1 MLDRTKAPEFRE
13 IGNITLKEPVRKRF
27 ANGLPVYIFHSPEQ
41 ELVRIE
47 WIFENKYLD
56 AQSENPLLNSAL
68 SALLKEGT
76 MTMSSAEIAD
86 KVDFYGAFLVPE
98 YSFDI
103 TSLSLYTLNRHSQ
116 VLLPLVKEI
125 LTEASIPQQE
135 LDTYLRNN
143 KQKFQVSVQKN
154 DYLARR
160 KFYNL
165 VFGESNRYGRT
176 PKLEDY
182 DAIDRDQLVALYQK
196 EIVPNNCTLIVSG
209 NVSDD
214 LINELEQIFG
224 LEWRSETT
232 CAIIDHPVLFQ
243 DAAGLAY
250 EEKENALQSAIRLG
264 TQTISRTHADY
275 PALQFVNTLLGGF
288 FGSRLMRNI
297 REEKGYTYS
306 IGSAVATLKHTG
318 FLTIATEVGV
328 DVTNATLVEIEK
340 EINLLKTALATHEEV
355 ELVKTYM
362 EGSMLGSLESIFSH
376 ADKFKSVLLNDM
388 GLTYYSYY
396 MEQIKTMTPEKA
408 RDIANKYLDFDQM
421 VKVIVGK
428 FNQLEPIHQTVVN

>member
-13 IGNITLKEPVRKRF
+13 IGHISLKEPVKKQF

-56 AQSENPLLNSAL
+56 GQIENPLLNSAL

-76 MTMSSAEIAD
+76 MSMSSAEIAD

-98 YSFDI
+98 YSFDV
-103 TSLSLYTLNRHSQ
+103 TSLSLYTLNRHSK
-116 VLLPLVKEI
+116 VLLPLVKDI
-125 LTEASIPQQE
+125 LTEASIPQDE

-143 KQKFQVSVQKN
+143 KQKFQVSIQKN

-165 VFGESNRYGRT
+165 IFGESNRYGRT
-176 PKLEDY
+176 PKFEDY
-182 DAIDRDQLVALYQK
+182 DAISREQLIELYRK
-196 EIVPNNCTLIVSG
+196 EIVPDNCTLIVSG
-209 NVSDD
+209 NVSED

-224 LEWRSETT
+224 FEWLKLGTASSADGPLLTQKSG
-232 CAIIDHPVLFQ
+232 D
-243 DAAGLAY
+243 LAY

-264 TQTISRTHADY
+264 SQTISRTHPDY

-328 DVTNATLVEIEK
+328 EVTNATLAEIEK
-340 EINLLKTALATHEEV
+340 EIDLLKTTLASVEEV
-355 ELVKTYM
+355 DLVKTYM

-388 GLTYYSYY
+388 NLTYYSYY
-396 MEQIKTMTPEKA
+396 MEEIKNMTPEKV
-408 RDIANKYLDFDQM
+408 RDIANKYLDFKQM

-428 FNQLEPIHQTVVN
+428 FNPMEPIHQAVVN

>member
-13 IGNITLKEPVRKRF
+13 IGNISLKEPIKKQF
-27 ANGLPVYIFHSPEQ
+27 ANGLPVYVFQSPEQ

-47 WIFENKYLD
+47 WIFANAYLD
-56 AQSENPLLNSAL
+56 GQRENPLLNSAL

-98 YSFDI
+98 YSFDT

-116 VLLPLVKEI
+116 VLLPLVKDI

-143 KQKFQVSVQKN
+143 KQKFQVSIQKN

-165 VFGESNRYGRT
+165 IFGEDNRYGRT
-176 PKLEDY
+176 PQLEDY
-182 DAIDRDQLVALYQK
+182 DAITRSQLIELYKK
-196 EIVPNNCTLIVSG
+196 EIDPSNCTLIVSG
-209 NVSDD
+209 NVSDS
-214 LINELEQIFG
+214 LLQELEQIFG
-224 LEWRSETT
+224 IEWQGAVGASGLDAPILAQGSSE
-232 CAIIDHPVLFQ
+232 
-243 DAAGLAY
+243 LAY
-250 EEKENALQSAIRLG
+250 EEKDNALQSAIRLG
-264 TQTISRTHADY
+264 NQTIGRTHPDY

-318 FLTIATEVGV
+318 FLTIVTEVGV
-328 DVTNATLVEIEK
+328 DVTGATLTEIEK
-340 EINLLKTALATHEEV
+340 EINVLKTTLAAIEEV
-355 ELVKTYM
+355 NLVKTYM

-376 ADKFKSVLLNDM
+376 ADKFKSVLLNGM
-388 GLTYYSYY
+388 TLTYYSYY
-396 MEQIKTMTPEKA
+396 MEQIRNMSPEKV
-408 RDIANKYLDFDQM
+408 RDIANKYLDFDAM
-421 VKVIVGK
+421 VKVVVGK
-428 FNQLEPIHQTVVN
+428 IGQGELLHQAVVN

>member
-1 MLDRTKAPEFRE
+1 MLDRSKAPQFRE
-13 IGNITLKEPVRKRF
+13 IGKISLKEPVKKQF
-27 ANGLPVYIFHSPEQ
+27 SNGMPVYVFHSPDQ

-56 AQSENPLLNSAL
+56 SQDENPLLNSTL

-98 YSFDI
+98 YSFDV

-116 VLLPLVKEI
+116 ILLPLVKDI
-125 LTEASIPQQE
+125 LTEASIPQEE
-135 LDTYLRNN
+135 LDTYIRNN

-165 VFGESNRYGRT
+165 IFGENNRYGRT

-182 DAIDRDQLVALYQK
+182 DMITREQLTELYRQ
-196 EIVPNNCTLIVSG
+196 EILPDNCTLIVSG
-209 NVSDD
+209 NVSDS
-214 LINELEQIFG
+214 LLKELEQIFG
-224 LEWRSETT
+224 DEWPVNRAVATT
-232 CAIIDHPVLFQ
+232 GRPLLIQGTAD
-243 DAAGLAY
+243 LAY
-250 EEKENALQSAIRLG
+250 EEKENALQSAVRLG
-264 TQTISRTHADY
+264 AQTISREHPDY

-306 IGSAVATLKHTG
+306 VGSAVATLKHSG
-318 FLTIATEVGV
+318 FITIATEVGV
-328 DVTNATLVEIEK
+328 DTTQATLREIQK
-340 EINLLKTALATHEEV
+340 EIDLLKSTLASDAEI

-376 ADKFKSVLLNDM
+376 ADKFKSVLLNGM
-388 GLTYYSYY
+388 TLEYYSYY
-396 MEQIKTMTPEKA
+396 MEEVKSMTASKV
-408 RDIANKYLDFDQM
+408 RDIANKYLDFDRM
-421 VKVIVGK
+421 VKVVVGK
-428 FNQLEPIHQTVVN
+428 FNQVEPIHQVVVN

>member
-13 IGNITLKEPVRKRF
+13 IGNISLKEPIKKQF
-27 ANGLPVYIFHSPEQ
+27 ENGLPVYVFQSPEQ

-47 WIFENKYLD
+47 WIFENTYPD
-56 AQSENPLLNSAL
+56 GQIENPLLNSAL

-76 MTMSSAEIAD
+76 NTMSSAEIAD

-98 YSFDI
+98 YSFDV

-116 VLLPLVKEI
+116 VLLPLVKDI

-143 KQKFQVSVQKN
+143 KQKFQVSMQKN

-165 VFGESNRYGRT
+165 IFGKYNRYGRT

-182 DAIDRDQLVALYQK
+182 DAITRAQLIELYK
-196 EIVPNNCTLIVSG
+196 REIVPSNCTLIVSG
-209 NVSDD
+209 NFSDE
-214 LINELEQIFG
+214 LLQELEQIFG
-224 LEWRSETT
+224 VDWKGV
-232 CAIIDHPVLFQ
+232 AIDSSLDGPVLAQ
-243 DAAGLAY
+243 GSNDLVY
-250 EEKENALQSAIRLG
+250 EEKENALQSAIRIG
-264 TQTISRTHADY
+264 CQTIGRTHPDY

-318 FLTIATEVGV
+318 FMTIVTEVGV
-328 DVTNATLVEIEK
+328 DVTHATLTEIEK
-340 EINLLKTALATHEEV
+340 EINLLKTSLASEEEV
-355 ELVKTYM
+355 NLVKTYM

-376 ADKFKSVLLNDM
+376 ADKFKSVLLNGM
-388 GLTYYSYY
+388 TLTYYSYY
-396 MEQIKTMTPEKA
+396 MEQIRNMSPEKV
-408 RDIANKYLDFDQM
+408 RDLANKYLDFDAM
-421 VKVIVGK
+421 VKVVVGK
-428 FNQLEPIHQTVVN
+428 ISQTESVHQAVVN

>member
-1 MLDRTKAPEFRE
+1 MLDRSKAPEFQE
-13 IGNITLKEPVRKRF
+13 IGDISLKEPVKKQF
-27 ANGLPVYIFHSPEQ
+27 PNGLPVYVFHSPEQ

-47 WIFENKYLD
+47 WIFENRYLD
-56 AQSENPLLNSAL
+56 AQNENPLLNSAL

-76 MTMSSAEIAD
+76 MSMSSAEIAD

-98 YSFDI
+98 YSFDV

-116 VLLPLVKEI
+116 VLLPLVKDI
-125 LTEASIPQQE
+125 LTEASIPQEE
-135 LDTYLRNN
+135 LETYLRNN
-143 KQKFQVSVQKN
+143 KQKFQVSIQKN

-165 VFGESNRYGRT
+165 VFGENNRYGRT
-176 PKLEDY
+176 PKIEDY
-182 DAIDRDQLVALYQK
+182 DAINRDQLIALYQK
-196 EIVPNNCTLIVSG
+196 EIVPDNCTLIVSG
-209 NVSDD
+209 NVSDH
-214 LINELEQIFG
+214 LMNELEQIFG
-224 LEWRSETT
+224 LEWQQAAVVASNDSPTLVSE
-232 CAIIDHPVLFQ
+232 ASV
-243 DAAGLAY
+243 LAY

-264 TQTISRTHADY
+264 CQTISRTHPDY

-306 IGSAVATLKHTG
+306 IGSAVATLKYTG

-340 EINLLKTALATHEEV
+340 EINLLKTTLASDEEV

-388 GLTYYSYY
+388 SLTYYSYY
-396 MEQIKTMTPEKA
+396 MEQIKHMTPEKVRA
-408 RDIANKYLDFDQM
+408 IANKYFDFEQM
-421 VKVIVGK
+421 VKVVVGK
-428 FNQLEPIHQTVVN
+428 FNQLEPIHQAVVN

>member
-13 IGNITLKEPVRKRF
+13 IGNISLIEPLKKTF
-27 ANGLPVYIFHSPEQ
+27 SNGLPVYIFQSPEQ

-47 WIFENKYLD
+47 WIFENVYLD
-56 AQSENPLLNSAL
+56 AQNENPLLNSAL

-76 MTMSSAEIAD
+76 ITMSSAEIAD

-98 YSFDI
+98 YSFDV

-116 VLLPLVKEI
+116 VLLPLVKDI

-143 KQKFQVSVQKN
+143 KQKFQVSMQKN

-160 KFYNL
+160 KFYNSI
-165 VFGESNRYGRT
+165 FGENNRYGRT

-182 DAIDRDQLVALYQK
+182 DAISRSQLVELYKK
-196 EIVPNNCTLIVSG
+196 EMVPSNCTLIVSG
-209 NVSDD
+209 NVSES
-214 LINELEQIFG
+214 LIQELEQIFG
-224 LEWRSETT
+224 AEWQGIRATT
-232 CAIIDHPVLFQ
+232 VHESPVLHQ
-243 DAAGLAY
+243 GSGDLVY

-264 TQTISRTHADY
+264 YQTISRTHPDY

-318 FLTIATEVGV
+318 FLTIVTEVGV
-328 DVTNATLVEIEK
+328 DVTHATLQEIEK
-340 EINLLKTALATHEEV
+340 EVNLLKTTLASDEEV

-376 ADKFKSVLLNDM
+376 ADKFKSVALNGM
-388 GLTYYSYY
+388 TLTYYTYY
-396 MEQIKTMTPEKA
+396 MDQIRQMSAEKV
-408 RDIANKYLDFDQM
+408 RDIANTYLDFDKM

-428 FNQLEPIHQTVVN
+428 ISQMEPIHQTAVN

>member
-13 IGNITLKEPVRKRF
+13 IAHISLKEPAKKQF
-27 ANGLPVYIFHSPEQ
+27 ANGLPVYVFHSPEQ

-56 AQSENPLLNSAL
+56 EQNENPLLNSAL

-98 YSFDI
+98 YSFDV
-103 TSLSLYTLNRHSQ
+103 TSLSLYTLNRHSK
-116 VLLPLVKEI
+116 VLLPLVKDI

-143 KQKFQVSVQKN
+143 KQKFQVSIQKN

-160 KFYNL
+160 RFYNL
-165 VFGESNRYGRT
+165 IFGENNRYGRT
-176 PKLEDY
+176 PRLEDY
-182 DAIDRDQLVALYQK
+182 DAISREQLTALYRK

-214 LINELEQIFG
+214 LINELAQIFG
-224 LEWRSETT
+224 FEWQRPEPALLAVSPILIQETG
-232 CAIIDHPVLFQ
+232 
-243 DAAGLAY
+243 GLAY

-264 TQTISRTHADY
+264 SQTISRMHPDY

-340 EINLLKTALATHEEV
+340 EINLLKTTLASEEEV
-355 ELVKTYM
+355 DLVKTYM
-362 EGSMLGSLESIFSH
+362 EGSLLGSLESIFSH

-388 GLTYYSYY
+388 SLTYYSYY
-396 MEQIKTMTPEKA
+396 MEQVKNMTPEKV
-408 RDIANKYLDFDQM
+408 RDIADKYLDFEQM
-421 VKVIVGK
+421 VKVVVGK
-428 FNQLEPIHQTVVN
+428 FNQFEPIHQAVVN

>member
-13 IGNITLKEPVRKRF
+13 IGNITLKEPVKKRF

-116 VLLPLVKEI
+116 VLLPLVKDI
-125 LTEASIPQQE
+125 LTEASILQQE

-232 CAIIDHPVLFQ
+232 CANVDHPVLFQ

-250 EEKENALQSAIRLG
+250 EVKENALQSAIRLG
-264 TQTISRTHADY
+264 TRTISRTHADY

-340 EINLLKTALATHEEV
+340 EINLLKTALATHEEI

>member
-1 MLDRTKAPEFRE
+1 MLDRTIAPEFRE
-13 IGNITLKEPVRKRF
+13 IDHITLKEPVKKVF

-56 AQSENPLLNSAL
+56 AKNENPLLNSAL

-76 MTMSSAEIAD
+76 FTMSSAEIAD
-86 KVDFYGAFLVPE
+86 KIDFYGAFLVPE
-98 YSFDI
+98 YSFDV

-116 VLLPLVKEI
+116 VLLPLVKDI
-125 LTEASIPQQE
+125 LTEASIPQEE
-135 LDTYLRNN
+135 LHTYLRNN
-143 KQKFQVSVQKN
+143 KQKFQVSIQKN

-160 KFYNL
+160 MFYNL
-165 VFGESNRYGRT
+165 VFGENNRYGRT

-182 DAIDRDQLVALYQK
+182 DAINRDQLIALYQK
-196 EIVPNNCTLIVSG
+196 EIVPSNCTLVVSG
-209 NVSDD
+209 NVADE

-224 LEWRSETT
+224 VEWHSDK
-232 CAIIDHPVLFQ
+232 ADHSTNDPVLNQ
-243 DAAGLAY
+243 KEGGYVY
-250 EEKENALQSAIRLG
+250 EAKEKALQSAIRLG
-264 TQTISRTHADY
+264 MQTISRTHPDY

-328 DVTNATLVEIEK
+328 DVTNATLLEIEK
-340 EINLLKTALATHEEV
+340 EINLLKSTLALDEEV
-355 ELVKTYM
+355 DLVKTYM
-362 EGSMLGSLESIFSH
+362 EGSLLGSLESIFSH
-376 ADKFKSVLLNDM
+376 ADKFKSILLNDM
-388 GLTYYSYY
+388 SLTYYSYY
-396 MEQIKTMTPEKA
+396 MDEIKNMTPEKV
-408 RDIANKYLDFDQM
+408 RVVANKYLDFEQM
-421 VKVIVGK
+421 VKVVVGK
-428 FNQLEPIHQTVVN
+428 FNPVESFHQAVVN

>member
-1 MLDRTKAPEFRE
+1 MLDRTQGPVFRE
-13 IGNITLKEPVRKRF
+13 IGNISLKEPIKKQF
-27 ANGLPVYIFHSPEQ
+27 GNGLPVYIFQSPEQ

-47 WIFENKYLD
+47 WIFDNAYLD
-56 AQSENPLLNSAL
+56 GQTENPLLNSAL

-76 MTMSSAEIAD
+76 NSMSSAEIAD

-98 YSFDI
+98 YSFDV

-116 VLLPLVKEI
+116 VLLPLVKDI

-143 KQKFQVSVQKN
+143 KQKFQVSIQKN

-165 VFGESNRYGRT
+165 IFGTGNRYGRT

-182 DAIDRDQLVALYQK
+182 DTITRMQLMELYRK
-196 EIVPNNCTLIVSG
+196 EIVPGNCTLIVSG
-209 NVSDD
+209 NVSYE
-214 LINELEQIFG
+214 LLQELEQIFG
-224 LEWRSETT
+224 EEWYGAPLISVEK
-232 CAIIDHPVLFQ
+232 PVLIQ
-243 DAAGLAY
+243 GSSELAY
-250 EEKENALQSAIRLG
+250 EEKDSALQSAIRLG
-264 TQTISRTHADY
+264 CQTISRTHPDY

-318 FLTIATEVGV
+318 FMTIVTEVGV
-328 DVTNATLVEIEK
+328 DVTQATLEEIEK
-340 EINLLKTALATHEEV
+340 EINLLKAKLASEEEV
-355 ELVKTYM
+355 NLVKTYM

-376 ADKFKSVLLNDM
+376 ADKFKSVLLNEM
-388 GLTYYSYY
+388 TLTYYSYY
-396 MEQIKTMTPEKA
+396 MDQIRNMSPEKVY
-408 RDIANKYLDFDQM
+408 DIANKYLDFNAM
-421 VKVIVGK
+421 VKVVVGK
-428 FNQLEPIHQTVVN
+428 ISQEEPVHQAVVN

>member
-13 IGNITLKEPVRKRF
+13 IGNISLKEPIKKEF
-27 ANGLPVYIFHSPEQ
+27 SNGLPVYVFQSPEQ

-47 WIFENKYLD
+47 WIFENSYLD
-56 AQSENPLLNSAL
+56 DQNENPLLNSAL

-76 MTMSSAEIAD
+76 MTMSSAEIAE
-86 KVDFYGAFLVPE
+86 KIDFYGAFLVPE
-98 YSFDI
+98 YSFDV

-116 VLLPLVKEI
+116 VLLPLVKDI

-143 KQKFQVSVQKN
+143 KQKLQVSIQKN

-165 VFGESNRYGRT
+165 IFGENNRYGRT

-182 DAIDRDQLVALYQK
+182 EGITRSQLIELYKK
-196 EIVPNNCTLIVSG
+196 EIVPSNCTLIVSG
-209 NVSDD
+209 NVSDS
-214 LINELEQIFG
+214 LLQELEHIFG
-224 LEWRSETT
+224 IEWQGNTSISEL
-232 CAIIDHPVLFQ
+232 HSPVLNQGASDFV
-243 DAAGLAY
+243 Y
-250 EEKENALQSAIRLG
+250 EEKESALQSAIRLG
-264 TQTISRTHADY
+264 CQTISRTHPDY

-318 FLTIATEVGV
+318 FLTIVTEVGV
-328 DVTNATLVEIEK
+328 DVTDATLIEIER
-340 EINLLKTALATHEEV
+340 EINLLKTSLAAEAEV
-355 ELVKTYM
+355 DLVKTYM

-376 ADKFKSVLLNDM
+376 ADKFKSVLLNGM
-388 GLTYYSYY
+388 TLAYYSYY
-396 MEQIKTMTPEKA
+396 MEQIRNMSPEKVQE
-408 RDIANKYLDFDQM
+408 IANKYFDFVAM
-421 VKVIVGK
+421 VKVVVGK
-428 FNQLEPIHQTVVN
+428 INQSDKVHQAVVN

>member
-13 IGNITLKEPVRKRF
+13 IGHISLKEPVKKQF
-27 ANGLPVYIFHSPEQ
+27 ANGLPVYVFHSPEQ

-56 AQSENPLLNSAL
+56 TQNENPLLNSVL

-76 MTMSSAEIAD
+76 MSMSSAEIAD

-98 YSFDI
+98 YSFDV

-116 VLLPLVKEI
+116 VLLPLVKDI
-125 LTEASIPQQE
+125 LTEASIPQEE

-143 KQKFQVSVQKN
+143 KQKFQVSIQKN

-176 PKLEDY
+176 PKLDDY
-182 DAIDRDQLVALYQK
+182 DAINRDQLIALYQK
-196 EIVPNNCTLIVSG
+196 EIVPSNCTLIVSG
-209 NVSDD
+209 NVSDN
-214 LINELEQIFG
+214 LMKELEQIFG
-224 LEWRSETT
+224 LEWSEDTAVT
-232 CAIIDHPVLFQ
+232 AAYNPVFIQ
-243 DAAGLAY
+243 DAGGIAY

-264 TQTISRTHADY
+264 NQTISRTHSDY

-328 DVTNATLVEIEK
+328 DVTNATLTEIEK
-340 EINLLKTALATHEEV
+340 EINLLKTTLALDEEV

-376 ADKFKSVLLNDM
+376 ADKFKNVLLNDM
-388 GLTYYSYY
+388 SLTYYSYY
-396 MEQIKTMTPEKA
+396 MEQIKNMTPAKV
-408 RDIANKYLDFDQM
+408 RDIANKYLDFNQM
-421 VKVIVGK
+421 IKVVVGK

>member
-13 IGNITLKEPVRKRF
+13 IGHISLKEPVKKQF

-56 AQSENPLLNSAL
+56 GQIENPLLNSAL

-76 MTMSSAEIAD
+76 MSMSSAEIAD

-98 YSFDI
+98 YSFDV
-103 TSLSLYTLNRHSQ
+103 TSLSLYTLNRHSK
-116 VLLPLVKEI
+116 VLLPLVKDI
-125 LTEASIPQQE
+125 LTEASIPQEE

-143 KQKFQVSVQKN
+143 KQKFQVSIQKN

-165 VFGESNRYGRT
+165 IFGESNRYGRT
-176 PKLEDY
+176 PKFEDY
-182 DAIDRDQLVALYQK
+182 DAISREQLIELYRK
-196 EIVPNNCTLIVSG
+196 EIVPDNCTLIVSG
-209 NVSDD
+209 NVSED
-214 LINELEQIFG
+214 LISELEQIFG
-224 LEWRSETT
+224 FEWLKLGTASSADGPLLTQKSG
-232 CAIIDHPVLFQ
+232 D
-243 DAAGLAY
+243 LAY

-264 TQTISRTHADY
+264 SQTISRTHPDY

-328 DVTNATLVEIEK
+328 EVTNATLAEIEK
-340 EINLLKTALATHEEV
+340 EIDLLKTTLASVEEV
-355 ELVKTYM
+355 DLVKTYM

-388 GLTYYSYY
+388 NLTYYSYY
-396 MEQIKTMTPEKA
+396 MEEIKNMTPEKV
-408 RDIANKYLDFDQM
+408 RDIANKYLDFKQM

-428 FNQLEPIHQTVVN
+428 FNPMEPIHQAVVN

>member
-13 IGNITLKEPVRKRF
+13 IGHISLKEPVKKQF

-56 AQSENPLLNSAL
+56 GQIENPLLNSAL

-76 MTMSSAEIAD
+76 MSMSSAEIAD

-98 YSFDI
+98 YSFDV
-103 TSLSLYTLNRHSQ
+103 TSLSLYTLNRHSK
-116 VLLPLVKEI
+116 VLLPLVKDI
-125 LTEASIPQQE
+125 LTEASIPQDE

-143 KQKFQVSVQKN
+143 KQKFQVSIQKN

-165 VFGESNRYGRT
+165 IFGESNRYGRT
-176 PKLEDY
+176 PKFEDY
-182 DAIDRDQLVALYQK
+182 DAISREQLIELYRK
-196 EIVPNNCTLIVSG
+196 EIVPDNCTLIVSG
-209 NVSDD
+209 NVSED

-224 LEWRSETT
+224 FEWLKLGTASTADGPLLT
-232 CAIIDHPVLFQ
+232 QKSGD
-243 DAAGLAY
+243 LAY

-264 TQTISRTHADY
+264 SQTISRTHPDY

-340 EINLLKTALATHEEV
+340 EIDLLKTTLASVEEV
-355 ELVKTYM
+355 NLVKTYM

-388 GLTYYSYY
+388 NLKYYSYY
-396 MEQIKTMTPEKA
+396 MEEIKNITPEKV
-408 RDIANKYLDFDQM
+408 RDIANKYLDFKQM

-428 FNQLEPIHQTVVN
+428 FNQMEPIHQAVVN

>member
-13 IGNITLKEPVRKRF
+13 IGHISLKEPVKKQF

-56 AQSENPLLNSAL
+56 GRIENPLLNSAL
-68 SALLKEGT
+68 SSLLKEGT
-76 MTMSSAEIAD
+76 MSMSSAEIAD

-98 YSFDI
+98 YSFDV
-103 TSLSLYTLNRHSQ
+103 TSLSLYTLNRHSK
-116 VLLPLVKEI
+116 VLLPLVKDI
-125 LTEASIPQQE
+125 LTEASIPQEE

-143 KQKFQVSVQKN
+143 KQKFQVSIQKN

-165 VFGESNRYGRT
+165 IFGESNRYGRT

-182 DAIDRDQLVALYQK
+182 DAISREQLIELYRK

-209 NVSDD
+209 NVSED

-224 LEWRSETT
+224 FEWHKLETASSRDVPLLKQE
-232 CAIIDHPVLFQ
+232 
-243 DAAGLAY
+243 AGDLAY

-264 TQTISRTHADY
+264 SQTISRTHADY

-340 EINLLKTALATHEEV
+340 EIDLLKTTLASVEEV
-355 ELVKTYM
+355 NLVKTYM

-388 GLTYYSYY
+388 NLKYYSYY
-396 MEQIKTMTPEKA
+396 MEEIKNMTPEKV
-408 RDIANKYLDFDQM
+408 RDIANKYLDFKQM

-428 FNQLEPIHQTVVN
+428 FNQMEPIHQAVVN

>member
-13 IGNITLKEPVRKRF
+13 IGHISLKEPVKKQF

-56 AQSENPLLNSAL
+56 GQIENPLLNSAL

-76 MTMSSAEIAD
+76 MSMSSAEIAD

-98 YSFDI
+98 YSFDV
-103 TSLSLYTLNRHSQ
+103 TSLSLYTLNRHSK
-116 VLLPLVKEI
+116 VLLPLVKDI
-125 LTEASIPQQE
+125 LTEASIPQEE

-143 KQKFQVSVQKN
+143 KQKFQVSIQKN

-165 VFGESNRYGRT
+165 IFGESNRYGRT
-176 PKLEDY
+176 PKFEDY
-182 DAIDRDQLVALYQK
+182 DAISREQLIELYRK
-196 EIVPNNCTLIVSG
+196 EIVPDNCTLIVSG
-209 NVSDD
+209 NVSED
-214 LINELEQIFG
+214 LISELEQIFG
-224 LEWRSETT
+224 FEWLKLGTASSADGPLLTQKS
-232 CAIIDHPVLFQ
+232 D
-243 DAAGLAY
+243 DLAY

-264 TQTISRTHADY
+264 SQTISRTHPDY

-328 DVTNATLVEIEK
+328 EVTNATLAEIEK
-340 EINLLKTALATHEEV
+340 EIDLLKTTLASVEEV
-355 ELVKTYM
+355 DLVKTYM

-388 GLTYYSYY
+388 NLTYYSYY
-396 MEQIKTMTPEKA
+396 MEEIKNMTPEKV
-408 RDIANKYLDFDQM
+408 RDIANKYLDFKQM

-428 FNQLEPIHQTVVN
+428 FNPMEPIHQAVVN

>member
-1 MLDRTKAPEFRE
+1 MLDRTKAPKFRE
-13 IGNITLKEPVRKRF
+13 IAHISLKQPVKKQF
-27 ANGLPVYIFHSPEQ
+27 ANGLPVYVFHSPEQ

-56 AQSENPLLNSAL
+56 EQNENPLLNSAL
-68 SALLKEGT
+68 CALLKEGT
-76 MTMSSAEIAD
+76 TTMSSAEIAD

-98 YSFDI
+98 YSFDV
-103 TSLSLYTLNRHSQ
+103 TSLSLYTLNRHSK
-116 VLLPLVKEI
+116 VLLPLVKDI
-125 LTEASIPQQE
+125 LTEASIPQEE

-143 KQKFQVSVQKN
+143 KQKFQVSIQKN

-165 VFGESNRYGRT
+165 IFGENNRYGRT
-176 PKLEDY
+176 PKLDDY
-182 DAIDRDQLVALYQK
+182 DAINREQLTALYRK

-209 NVSDD
+209 NVSND

-224 LEWRSETT
+224 FEWQGPE
-232 CAIIDHPVLFQ
+232 AAVL
-243 DAAGLAY
+243 AASPILIQESRGLAY

-264 TQTISRTHADY
+264 SQTISRTHPDY

-340 EINLLKTALATHEEV
+340 EINLLKTTLASEEEV
-355 ELVKTYM
+355 DLVKTYM
-362 EGSMLGSLESIFSH
+362 EGSLLGSLESIFSH

-388 GLTYYSYY
+388 SLTYYSYY
-396 MEQIKTMTPEKA
+396 MEQVKNMTPEKV
-408 RDIANKYLDFDQM
+408 RDIADKYLDFEQM
-421 VKVIVGK
+421 VKVVVGK
-428 FNQLEPIHQTVVN
+428 FNQFEPIHQAVVN

>member
-13 IGNITLKEPVRKRF
+13 IGHISLKEPVKKQF

-56 AQSENPLLNSAL
+56 GQIENPLLNSAL

-76 MTMSSAEIAD
+76 MSMSSAEIAD

-98 YSFDI
+98 YSFDV
-103 TSLSLYTLNRHSQ
+103 TSLSLYTLNRHSK
-116 VLLPLVKEI
+116 VLLPLVKDI
-125 LTEASIPQQE
+125 LTEASIPQDE

-143 KQKFQVSVQKN
+143 KQKFQVSIQKN

-165 VFGESNRYGRT
+165 IFGESNRYGRT
-176 PKLEDY
+176 PKFEDY
-182 DAIDRDQLVALYQK
+182 DAISREQLIELYRK
-196 EIVPNNCTLIVSG
+196 EIVPDNCTLIVSG
-209 NVSDD
+209 NVSED

-224 LEWRSETT
+224 FEWLKLGTASTADGPLLT
-232 CAIIDHPVLFQ
+232 QKSGD
-243 DAAGLAY
+243 LAY

-264 TQTISRTHADY
+264 SQTISRTHPDY

-340 EINLLKTALATHEEV
+340 EIDLLKTTLASVEEV
-355 ELVKTYM
+355 NLVKTYM

-388 GLTYYSYY
+388 NLKYYSYY
-396 MEQIKTMTPEKA
+396 MEEIKNMTPEKV
-408 RDIANKYLDFDQM
+408 RDIANKYLDFKQM

-428 FNQLEPIHQTVVN
+428 FNQMEPIHQAVVN